1 MWKQRNEL
9 LIHDV
14 TCVKYNKED
23 NIFSHYL
30 TFFQRLSKKMKK
42 KNENKEPKVALISLQ
57 DKHFVITI
65 VHNFVG
71 HIKLDTYDVRI
82 QLYWEC
88 TNSRCHLFYYLFG
101 LYLFLSI
108 LKADNMKLK
117 MSFEDKTDPEHRD
130 STQRR

>member
-1 MWKQRNEL
+1 MKSMRNYGTIKSIERKKNNHRKRTPFIISQLWKQRNEL

-82 QLYWEC
+82 QLY
-88 TNSRCHLFYYLFG
+88 
-101 LYLFLSI
+101 
-108 LKADNMKLK
+108 
-117 MSFEDKTDPEHRD
+117 
-130 STQRR
+130 